1 MAAHRASDAKLLT
14 ADAAEFSTV
23 SGRGRLSEVKRA
35 EQLARMSEYLGALR
49 FSRYEDTVVPVIA
62 LSEDGSLAWLACE
75 MEAEGVRTLEGKS
88 EPIAYAFSWV
98 EHYARGPADSR
109 GKRPWSAIGNASS
122 LRPDWPAAK

>member
-1 MAAHRASDAKLLT
+1 M
-14 ADAAEFSTV
+14 
-23 SGRGRLSEVKRA
+23 
-35 EQLARMSEYLGALR
+35 
-49 FSRYEDTVVPVIA
+49 VPVIA